1 MMKMTQ
7 EVKKEM
13 TPQEEEAAIQF
24 TRGRSVSLQF
34 MRRHPEFK
42 SNENNAKKLSDWIK
56 ANERSEW
63 NSETLEKAYAA
74 LKGEVELNEEPVT
87 SEPAKEAPPLPEW
100 GLLTNQIIKTMPLDQ
115 YQRFYKD
122 PEFRR
127 QVENV
132 SNGRSQFD
140 E

>member
-13 TPQEEEAAIQF
+13 TPQEEEGAILF
-24 TRGRSVSLQF
+24 ARGQSVSLQF
-34 MRRHPEFK
+34 RRRHPEFK
-42 SNENNAKKLSDWIK
+42 SSEDNAKKLSNWIK
-56 ANERSEW
+56 ANEGGEW

-74 LKGEVELNEEPVT
+74 LNGEVELNPEPVT
-87 SEPAKEAPPLPEW
+87 PEQVKEDPPLPEW
-100 GLLTNQIIKTMPLDQ
+100 GLLTKQIIKTMPLDE
-115 YQRFYKD
+115 YQRFYRD

-132 SNGRSQFD
+132 SNGRDQFNG
-140 E
+140 